1 MSLHSLLPEIVPI
14 VVTYNPA
21 GSTLIASLAALL
33 SQVQQ
38 VVVVDN
44 DSVCDVADI
53 IKRLDQAQYNRVN
66 LIKLQYNSG
75 LGHAFNIGIAR
86 ARELSADFVLLMD
99 QDSIPQSNMVKKL
112 HDAYVYLQNQGILVA
127 AVGPRYQNPISG
139 QLSNFVRANQYRL
152 TQVLCHEDGNDYP
165 RADFLISSGMFISIQ
180 TLDKVGDMDATLF
193 IDHIDT
199 EWCYRAQSKGCSVHG
214 VCDALM
220 QHTLGDKQSRFWWGR
235 WRNIPFHQPFRYYY
249 IFRNSVLL
257 WRRAYMPNAWKR
269 ADMLRILCFLLFFT
283 LLSSNRIKNFHM
295 MIHGLW
301 DGLNNRS
308 GKL

>member
-1 MSLHSLLPEIVPI
+1 MSLHSSLPEIVPI

-21 GSTLIASLAALL
+21 GSTLIANLAALL

-53 IKRLDQAQYNRVN
+53 IKCLDQAQYNRVN

-75 LGHAFNIGIAR
+75 LGHAFNIGIAQ
-86 ARELSADFVLLMD
+86 ARELSAAFVLLMD
-99 QDSIPQSNMVKKL
+99 QDSIPQSDMVKKL
-112 HDAYVYLQNQGILVA
+112 HDAYVHLQNQGILVA

-165 RADFLISSGMFISIQ
+165 RADFLISSGMFIAIQ
-180 TLDKVGDMDATLF
+180 TLDKVGDMDTTLF

-199 EWCYRAQSKGCSVHG
+199 DWCYRAQSRGYSVYG

-235 WRNIPFHQPFRYYY
+235 WRNIPFHQPFRYYP
-249 IFRNSVLL
+249 I
-257 WRRAYMPNAWKR
+257 KI
-269 ADMLRILCFLLFFT
+269 RIPHLEF
-283 LLSSNRIKNFHM
+283 S
-295 MIHGLW
+295 
-301 DGLNNRS
+301 
-308 GKL
+308 